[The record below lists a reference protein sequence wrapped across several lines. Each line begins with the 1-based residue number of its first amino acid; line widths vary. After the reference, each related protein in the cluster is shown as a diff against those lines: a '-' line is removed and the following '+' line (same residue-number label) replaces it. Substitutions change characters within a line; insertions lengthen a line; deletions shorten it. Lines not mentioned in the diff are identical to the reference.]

1 MYYSPYYCTII
12 HSQQKRKAK
21 REKQIANSKSKTT
34 NHMHNMKNQSAKPRV
49 AFINVYDVTREY
61 GGAEEGGWYY
71 TQYSFIESR
80 RIKAKFG
87 IPTKKYMKQY
97 NELCDTYGVPNEFK
111 GEQRKFSGFYSPVVN
126 VYVETKKAESQTIG
140 RPYYN

>member
-1 MYYSPYYCTII
+1 
-12 HSQQKRKAK
+12 
-21 REKQIANSKSKTT
+21 
-34 NHMHNMKNQSAKPRV
+34 MHNMKNQSAKPRV